1 MKPFTLSRLLCIILL
16 LIGWAYANPLNYKYS
31 SANSKADSIDSAVEI
46 KSVTAIANTLVVA
59 STDLTNLNKGRFNVY
74 YDVSNPSIK
83 AGITALSDRNLC
95 KIEKFKKSAGDFT
108 CSKDISYTIIYDP
121 NKADIYVTDN
131 PQLFIYGRK
140 LFVYIGEKVSADSIP
155 IKFII
160 DKKKLEM
167 EIDTKKLKEQGFVPD
182 PLLKI
187 EK

>member
-1 MKPFTLSRLLCIILL
+1 MKTLIVIRLLTIILL
-16 LIGWAYANPLNYKYS
+16 LNIITYAAPPNYEF
-31 SANSKADSIDSAVEI
+31 SATSTRDTIDAVLET

-59 STDLTNLNKGRFNVY
+59 STDLTNLNKSKFNVY
-74 YDVSNPSIK
+74 YDISNPSIK
-83 AGITALSDRNLC
+83 AGVTSLSDQNLC

-131 PQLFIYGRK
+131 PQLFVYGKK
-140 LFVYIGEKVSADSIP
+140 LFVYIGERVATDSIP
-155 IKFII
+155 LKFII
-160 DKKKLEM
+160 KNKNLEM